1 MPNYIKN
8 PVTNNL
14 TNPVTKNAP
23 TWKPYQE
30 HTTVPGVTNN
40 VTNGVT
46 RYLTNNMP
54 MWKQHQQP
62 IMSYYGRSNG
72 KEVTETVTNNYEKNG
87 SMRSTTLTPTDN
99 FDVED
104 NNEKWSGINVGT
116 LISELET
123 DINQCSSIPSTKTS
137 PSTTS
142 EKSYTPLDTPSP
154 SMASE
159 TNSEKD
165 HGQEDLII
173 DMENDSNNDSMPFT
187 TPSNT
192 QLLTSFY
199 KTNAYETSDS
209 KIDQSLKDL
218 TCHLCNKVFKKNGF
232 LKRHMRTMHFNG
244 KLTCKYCPRQFST
257 SNNLEVHT
265 NVSITLKLQ

>member
-8 PVTNNL
+8 PVRNS
-14 TNPVTKNAP
+14 TNPVKKNAP

-30 HTTVPGVTNN
+30 HTIPGVTNN

-46 RYLTNNMP
+46 RYLTNGMP
-54 MWKQHQQP
+54 QWKQPQQP

-72 KEVTETVTNNYEKNG
+72 NKVTETVINNYEKTKP
-87 SMRSTTLTPTDN
+87 MRTKTDN

-104 NNEKWSGINVGT
+104 NNEKWSGINVGN

-123 DINQCSSIPSTKTS
+123 DINQCSMPSTNTS
-137 PSTTS
+137 PSITS
-142 EKSYTPLDTPSP
+142 ENSYTRLDTPSPKSYTPLDTPSP

-159 TNSEKD
+159 NNSEK
-165 HGQEDLII
+165 EDLII
-173 DMENDSNNDSMPFT
+173 DVETPFA

-199 KTNAYETSDS
+199 KTNASETSDY
-209 KIDQSLKDL
+209 KIDQSQDES
-218 TCHLCNKVFKKNGF
+218 TCHLCNKVFKKKGF
-232 LKRHMRTMHFNG
+232 LKRHMRNIHFNG

-265 NVSITLKLQ
+265 NVSI